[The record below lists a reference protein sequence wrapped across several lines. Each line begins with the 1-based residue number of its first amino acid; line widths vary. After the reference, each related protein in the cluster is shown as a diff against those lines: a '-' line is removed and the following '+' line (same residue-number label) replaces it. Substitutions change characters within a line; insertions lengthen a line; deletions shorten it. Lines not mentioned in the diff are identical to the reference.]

1 MSSIRIRFEPSGF
14 EVDAEPGEAIMDI
27 TDANPA
33 ADVPIGYLRV
43 VVMSADLT
51 PRETEVLE
59 RLARHGRVSIIAELL
74 FCACPRPRFQA
85 ARADPVFALNARLN
99 LRFGLSSWYS

>member
-33 ADVPIGYLRV
+33 ADVPYSCRAATCGTCRVEVLKGVEALSTADEFELDVLDIFGDTPDRVRLCCQARLVNNVVTQVTLRV
-43 VVMSADLT
+43 CED
-51 PRETEVLE
+51 
-59 RLARHGRVSIIAELL
+59 
-74 FCACPRPRFQA
+74 
-85 ARADPVFALNARLN
+85 
-99 LRFGLSSWYS
+99 

>member
-33 ADVPIGYLRV
+33 ADVPYSCRAATCGTCRVEVLQGVEALSTADEFELDVLDIFGDTADKVRLCCQAKLVNHVVTQVTLRV
-43 VVMSADLT
+43 CED
-51 PRETEVLE
+51 
-59 RLARHGRVSIIAELL
+59 
-74 FCACPRPRFQA
+74 
-85 ARADPVFALNARLN
+85 
-99 LRFGLSSWYS
+99 